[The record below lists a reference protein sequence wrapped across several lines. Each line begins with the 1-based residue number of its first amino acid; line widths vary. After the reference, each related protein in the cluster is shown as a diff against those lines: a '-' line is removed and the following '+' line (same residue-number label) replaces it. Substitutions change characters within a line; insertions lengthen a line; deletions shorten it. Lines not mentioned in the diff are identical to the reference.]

1 MWPVFQGVIV
11 CVKAVASWNYRKMAG
26 EPRQTTN
33 PCISIRG
40 KKQALGCNSPFNC
53 AHSWRTKENHLLL
66 TKKVRDK
73 RSINYFKYVLNI
85 CQAAGTKMKNSSHSL
100 CKGHEENKQDPISYF
115 LGTGRRLGRRLY
127 QGSGFWRAGFR
138 ACCHMYL
145 DRTSQQQEPMTEIL
159 HGRQR
164 WEQEEEPTLSQLSP
178 SFWISCEG
186 PWSWDGTS
194 QDHSQGTLRT
204 QVRGQCHSDS
214 VWTFPDKLS
223 RDTSQTPWHAALISQ
238 RTFNAVKLT
247 LKISTWL
254 STYKSAG
261 CWLRV
266 QRSPPVGD
274 LFSV

>member
-1 MWPVFQGVIV
+1 MSSNSHDHLRLMKSSLLITLISAWGPYVACLPGSDCV

-127 QGSGFWRAGFR
+127 QGSEF
-138 ACCHMYL
+138 
-145 DRTSQQQEPMTEIL
+145 
-159 HGRQR
+159 
-164 WEQEEEPTLSQLSP
+164 
-178 SFWISCEG
+178 
-186 PWSWDGTS
+186 
-194 QDHSQGTLRT
+194 
-204 QVRGQCHSDS
+204 
-214 VWTFPDKLS
+214 
-223 RDTSQTPWHAALISQ
+223 
-238 RTFNAVKLT
+238 
-247 LKISTWL
+247 
-254 STYKSAG
+254 
-261 CWLRV
+261 
-266 QRSPPVGD
+266 
-274 LFSV
+274 